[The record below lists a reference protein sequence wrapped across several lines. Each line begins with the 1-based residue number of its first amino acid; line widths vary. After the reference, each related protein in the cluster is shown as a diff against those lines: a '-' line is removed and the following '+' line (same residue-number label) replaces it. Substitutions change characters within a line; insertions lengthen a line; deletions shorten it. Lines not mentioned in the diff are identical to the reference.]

1 MRYFIF
7 IVCMCVS
14 LSGFSQKKLAK
25 LLKQQN
31 KETIPYISA
40 DSLKN
45 IQEQVTL
52 LDSREEREFKTSH
65 IKDAIYVGYDFFSL
79 DSVQE
84 KLPNKKSPIVVYCSL
99 GIRSEDIAEK
109 LKKAGYTNVLNL
121 YGGIFEWK
129 NNDLDVLNSKEKPT
143 DSVHTFSKV
152 WSKWLHKGIKV
163 YD

>member
-1 MRYFIF
+1 
-7 IVCMCVS
+7 MCVS

-31 KETIPYISA
+31 KETIPYISV